1 LATPKGWLFCVE
13 NVSCN
18 AMARIPQETIEQI
31 FSTARIEEVIGEF
44 VQLKKSG
51 SNLKGLSPF
60 NNEKTPSFMVSP
72 AKQIFKDFS
81 SGKGGSVVTFLMELE
96 QMTYPE
102 ALRWLAKKYNIE
114 VPEERPQTAEEIE
127 AGNHREAVYLIS
139 DVANKWFQEQLQQT
153 DEGRAVGLSYFKER
167 GFTDET
173 IAKFQ
178 LGYSPEKSDAF
189 AQYAL
194 ASKYNEKALEDSGIS
209 MNGDRGWYDRFRG
222 RVMFP
227 IHSISGRVLGF
238 GGRILKNNVK
248 AAKYLNSPENPI
260 YHKSKVLY
268 GLYQAKQEIVKKD
281 EAFLVEGYT
290 DVLSFHQN
298 GVHNVVSSSGTSLTE
313 GQIIM
318 LKRYSSNITLLYD
331 GDAAGI
337 RASFRGLDMML
348 EAGINVRVVPFPDD
362 EDPDSFAQK
371 HSTEELEQFLA
382 QQRKDFISYKTSVL
396 LEEVGNDPLKRA
408 EMVRDVVG
416 SIAKVPDAIGQEV
429 FIKEAA
435 KILDIDPRAL
445 HEELARLLDAQ
456 NRQARRKQADE
467 TPMEVLPPTE
477 KVTSPFGHHQEE
489 KVIHLIVARGV
500 EDMLEEDLDPEEV
513 VPISITEWAVE
524 NIEKDNIPFETPIFQ
539 RMYDLVKS
547 ELEAGHVPDSAW
559 WIMQEDPEVVEVAT
573 KALTEPY
580 VLSDWKRKDIH
591 LPVERNTIKDLVQ
604 ETVLRFKSIWVERKL
619 NELKAQFNAENV
631 DVDYYMTAFDKWNKV
646 RQQINEELNRIV

>member
-1 LATPKGWLFCVE
+1 
-13 NVSCN
+13 
-18 AMARIPQETIEQI
+18 MARIPQETIEQI

-102 ALRWLAKKYNIE
+102 ALRWLANKYNIE

-238 GGRILKNNVK
+238 GGRILKKNVK

-348 EAGINVRVVPFPDD
+348 EAGINVRVVPFPDG

-382 QQRKDFISYKTSVL
+382 EQRKDFISYKTSVL
-396 LEEVGNDPLKRA
+396 LDEVGNDPLKRA

-416 SIAKVPDAIGQEV
+416 SISKVPDAIGQEV

-456 NRQARRKQADE
+456 NRQVRRKQADD

-477 KVTSPFGHHQEE
+477 KVTSPFGRHQEE

-591 LPVERNTIKDLVQ
+591 LPIERNTIKDLVQ

>member
-1 LATPKGWLFCVE
+1 MATPKGWLFCAE

-18 AMARIPQETIEQI
+18 TMARIPQETIEQI

-102 ALRWLAKKYNIE
+102 ALRWLANKYNIE

-238 GGRILKNNVK
+238 GGRILKKNVK

-348 EAGINVRVVPFPDD
+348 EAGINVRVVPFPDG

-382 QQRKDFISYKTSVL
+382 EQRKDFISYKTSVL
-396 LEEVGNDPLKRA
+396 LDEVGNDPLKRA

-416 SIAKVPDAIGQEV
+416 SISKVPDAIGQEV

-456 NRQARRKQADE
+456 NRQVRRKQADD

-477 KVTSPFGHHQEE
+477 KVTSPFGRHQEE

-591 LPVERNTIKDLVQ
+591 LPIERNTIKDLVQ

>member
-1 LATPKGWLFCVE
+1 
-13 NVSCN
+13 
-18 AMARIPQETIEQI
+18 
-31 FSTARIEEVIGEF
+31 
-44 VQLKKSG
+44 
-51 SNLKGLSPF
+51 
-60 NNEKTPSFMVSP
+60 PSFMVSP

-102 ALRWLAKKYNIE
+102 ALRWLANKYNIE

-139 DVANKWFQEQLQQT
+139 DVTNKWFQEQLHQT

-194 ASKYNEKALEDSGIS
+194 SSKYNEKALEDSGIS

-348 EAGINVRVVPFPDD
+348 EAGINVRVVPFPDG

-382 QQRKDFISYKTSVL
+382 EQRKDFISYKTSVL

-416 SIAKVPDAIGQEV
+416 SISKVPDAIGQEV

-477 KVTSPFGHHQEE
+477 KITTPFGHHQEE
-489 KVIHLIVARGV
+489 KVIHLIVARGA

-524 NIEKDNIPFETPIFQ
+524 NIDKDKIPFETISKREF
-539 RMYDLVKS
+539 
-547 ELEAGHVPDSAW
+547 
-559 WIMQEDPEVVEVAT
+559 AT
-573 KALTEPY
+573 S
-580 VLSDWKRKDIH
+580 V
-591 LPVERNTIKDLVQ
+591 
-604 ETVLRFKSIWVERKL
+604 
-619 NELKAQFNAENV
+619 
-631 DVDYYMTAFDKWNKV
+631 M
-646 RQQINEELNRIV
+646 